1 MTADVFI
8 DTNILVY
15 AYDVDAGTRH
25 EAAKALVSEAW
36 RGPLMPWISVQ
47 VLQELLAALRKG
59 GVPLRQACKI
69 VAPHTHWRVVE
80 TDVALFRSGMED
92 ALRWQLSHWDGLILA
107 AARRAGVKTL
117 ISEDFNTGQD
127 YGGIRA
133 VNPFA

>member
-1 MTADVFI
+1 MTADAFI

-15 AYDVDAGTRH
+15 AYDVDAGARH
-25 EAAKALVSEAW
+25 EKAKALVAEAW
-36 RGPLMPWISVQ
+36 RDPLTPWISVQ

-59 GVPLRQACKI
+59 GVPLRKACKI
-69 VAPHTHWRVVE
+69 VAPHTHWRMIE
-80 TDVALFRSGMED
+80 TDVALFRAGMEE

-107 AARRAGVKTL
+107 AARREGVKTL

-127 YGGIRA
+127 YDGIKA

>member
-1 MTADVFI
+1 MTTDVFI

-25 EAAKALVSEAW
+25 KKAKAIVMEAW
-36 RGPLMPWISVQ
+36 QAPKFPWISVQ

-59 GVPLRQACKI
+59 GIQLRQACKL
-69 VAPHTHWRVVE
+69 VSPHTHWRVIE
-80 TDVALFRSGMED
+80 TDVALFRSGMDESI
-92 ALRWQLSHWDGLILA
+92 RWQLSHWDGLILA

-117 ISEDFNTGQD
+117 LSEDFNTGQD

-133 VNPFA
+133 VNPFE

>member
-15 AYDVDAGTRH
+15 AYDVDAGARH
-25 EAAKALVSEAW
+25 EKAKALVAEAW
-36 RGPLMPWISVQ
+36 RDPLTPWISVQ

-69 VAPHTHWRVVE
+69 VAPHTHWRMIE
-80 TDVALFRSGMED
+80 TDVALFRAGMEE

-117 ISEDFNTGQD
+117 LSEDFNTGQD
-127 YGGIRA
+127 YDGIKA

>member
-1 MTADVFI
+1 MTAEVFI

-15 AYDVDAGTRH
+15 AYDADAGARH
-25 EAAKALVSEAW
+25 KAAKALVSEAW
-36 RGPLMPWISVQ
+36 KATLMPWISVQ

-69 VAPHTHWRVVE
+69 VSPHTHWRVVE
-80 TDVALFRSGMED
+80 TDVALFRSGMEE
-92 ALRWQLSHWDGLILA
+92 AVRWQLSHWDGLILA
-107 AARRAGVKTL
+107 AARRAGVKVL
-117 ISEDFNTGQD
+117 LSEDFNAGQN

>member
-15 AYDVDAGTRH
+15 AYDVDAGERH
-25 EAAKALVSEAW
+25 KTAKAIVAEAW
-36 RGPLMPWISVQ
+36 RGPMMPWISVQ

-80 TDVALFRSGMED
+80 TDVALFRSSMEE
-92 ALRWQLSHWDGLILA
+92 ALRWQLSHWDGLVLA

-117 ISEDFNTGQD
+117 LSEDFNAGQD